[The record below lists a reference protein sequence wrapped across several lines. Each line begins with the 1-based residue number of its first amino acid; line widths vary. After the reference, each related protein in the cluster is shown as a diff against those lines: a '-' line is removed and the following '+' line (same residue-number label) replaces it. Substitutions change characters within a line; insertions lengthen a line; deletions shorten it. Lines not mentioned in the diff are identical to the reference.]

1 MGTALFITENWLAEN
16 ATLSAGG
23 EVHLPADS
31 RLTPAARDLLNARRI
46 RIRYIDEVGRVFVD
60 TGASEA
66 AERQRVHPLTTS
78 AQHETAACLLCH
90 QPVGKKPDALTH
102 LNASTFVAKND
113 PRIAFRGRVD
123 SAIAQ
128 AVLLQTDWQCN
139 GTEKTLQ
146 RMLADVRAGLGNV
159 LRCETLDEAM
169 PPIVMGE
176 FDEAQIH
183 AISHNPLKHLGHDH
197 IVPALEHGPVV
208 ARLNVLRA
216 MIREAEVAGAQA
228 FISTSFSISR
238 GDVLQ
243 GLNRL
248 SSAVYVLMLI
258 TWTLSKTT
266 SQAGNH
272 ASD

>member
-1 MGTALFITENWLAEN
+1 MGTALFITESWLAEN
-16 ATLSAGG
+16 VSLTPGG
-23 EVHLPADS
+23 DVHLPADS
-31 RLTPAARDLLNARRI
+31 RLTPAARDLLNTRRI
-46 RIRYIDEVGRVFVD
+46 RIRYTDAVGRVFVD
-60 TGASEA
+60 GTT
-66 AERQRVHPLTTS
+66 AENDARQQVHPLTSS
-78 AQHETAACLLCH
+78 ATHETAACLLCQ

-102 LNASTFVAKND
+102 LNAATFVAKND

-139 GTEKTLQ
+139 GTDKTLQ
-146 RMLADVRAGLGNV
+146 RMLADIRAGLGNV
-159 LRCETLDEAM
+159 LRCETLNEAM

-176 FDEAQIH
+176 FDETQIH
-183 AISHNPLKHLGHDH
+183 ALSHNPLKHLGHDH
-197 IVPALEHGPVV
+197 IVPALEHGPLV

-228 FISTSFSISR
+228 FISPSFEISR

-258 TWTLSKTT
+258 VWKLEKPK